1 MSIVVVGGHDRMH
14 GEYRTVCRKLGH
26 SVKVYT
32 QMPARFEKTIGK
44 PDGIVVF
51 TGTVSHKMVNVAVK
65 EAKRKKIPV
74 MRSHSSS
81 ASALAELL
89 KKLGEDGCAVCSNY

>member
-14 GEYRTVCRKLGH
+14 DEYRSVCHKLGH
-26 SVKVYT
+26 RVKVYT
-32 QMPARFEKTIGK
+32 QMPARFEKAIGK

-81 ASALAELL
+81 VSALAELL
-89 KKLGEDGCAVCSNY
+89 GKFKGEGCAECSNY